1 MVEVKEVKTRKQV
14 KEFLNFALEMY
25 KGNPYFVPPMYSSEK
40 KLFGSNHDYCDQ
52 AESVFYLAYRDGKVV
67 GRISG
72 ILQRASNDKWNQ
84 KRVRFTR
91 FDCID
96 DQEVANALFCAVEQ
110 WAKDKGMCEV
120 VGPLGYS
127 DMEREGLLVEGFDQ
141 LNTYE
146 EQYNFPYYEKLVKG
160 YGFEQEIEWVEY
172 RLTAPSPEYMDKMK
186 RISDKAMERGGFR
199 FGEAKSTKDFL
210 KKYADDFFDVIDKTY
225 GPLYGTVPFTEKMKK
240 SIMKDFALIIDLR
253 YVFVIL
259 DKNDRPACFGLCFPG
274 FGKALQKSSGKL
286 TPSTIVKVLQTVKKP
301 ESIDLGL
308 IGILPEYRNTGISH
322 AMLYKLAQALNEGTV
337 KYAETNLMLTNNY
350 NILNQWKNFNP
361 ILHKR
366 RRTYCK
372 RLDGTEVADN
382 PPPASVAAEVVKTI
396 TAEMEESAITAE

>member
-1 MVEVKEVKTRKQV
+1 MIEVQEVKTRQQIN
-14 KEFLNFALEMY
+14 EFLNFALKMY
-25 KGNPYFVPPMYSSEK
+25 KDNPYFVPPMYASEK
-40 KLFGSNHDYCDQ
+40 KLFNGNHDYCDQ

-72 ILQRASNDKWNQ
+72 ILQKASNEKWHEQ
-84 KRVRFTR
+84 RVRFTR

-96 DQEVANALFCAVEQ
+96 DQEVASALFAAVEN

-160 YGFEQEIEWVEY
+160 YGFEPEIEWVEY

-186 RISDKAMERGGFR
+186 RISDKAMERGGFH
-199 FGEAKSTKDFL
+199 FGEAKNTKDFL

-259 DKNDRPACFGLCFPG
+259 DKNNRPACFGLCFPG

-286 TPSTIVKVLQTVKKP
+286 TPSTIVKVLRAVKKP

-322 AMLYKLAQALNEGTV
+322 AMLYKLAQALTEGTV
-337 KYAETNLMLTNNY
+337 KYAETNLMLTYNY
-350 NILNQWKNFNP
+350 NILNQWKHFNP
-361 ILHKR
+361 VLHKR

-372 RLDGTEVADN
+372 RVEGVQETPL
-382 PPPASVAAEVVKTI
+382 PAQSFAEEVVKAI
-396 TAEMEESAITAE
+396 SAEREESAIAAE